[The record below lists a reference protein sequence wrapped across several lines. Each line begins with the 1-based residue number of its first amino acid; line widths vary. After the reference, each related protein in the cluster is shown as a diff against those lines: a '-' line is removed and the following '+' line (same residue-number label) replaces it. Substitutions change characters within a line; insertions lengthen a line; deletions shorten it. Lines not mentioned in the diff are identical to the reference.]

1 MPDIK
6 YLARLDSSPERT
18 YQALTS
24 AEDIRRWW
32 VRNAVLDSGIG
43 GVSELGSVE
52 GRVATRM
59 KLDELT
65 PPTRVSWRTISSGEP
80 GWDGTTVTF
89 DLRAEGGVTL
99 LLLAHRGFSQADGG
113 YEETAKGWARDLLS
127 LHRYLETGEGRPH

>member
-52 GRVATRM
+52 GR
-59 KLDELT
+59 DQ
-65 PPTRVSWRTISSGEP
+65 S
-80 GWDGTTVTF
+80 
-89 DLRAEGGVTL
+89 
-99 LLLAHRGFSQADGG
+99 
-113 YEETAKGWARDLLS
+113 
-127 LHRYLETGEGRPH
+127 